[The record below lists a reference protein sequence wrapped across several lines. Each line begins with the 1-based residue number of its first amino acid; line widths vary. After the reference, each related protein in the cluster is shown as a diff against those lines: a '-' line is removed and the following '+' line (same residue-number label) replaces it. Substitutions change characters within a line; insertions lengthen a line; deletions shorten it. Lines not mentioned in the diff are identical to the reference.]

1 MCASTYNLPIKRKDM
16 NKLSLST
23 LNGMDKFGHGLSIY
37 KYYVTLSIAKI
48 SPVNIIFSD
57 DK

>member
-1 MCASTYNLPIKRKDM
+1 M
-16 NKLSLST
+16 NKMSLST
-23 LNGMDKFGHGLSIY
+23 INDMDEFGHGLSIY

-48 SPVNIIFSD
+48 SPVNIIFSG